1 MNPFLLAIKQKLI
14 VFERLLAALCLLL
27 LLLLSLSQ
35 VIMRNLFELGFA
47 ELDTLTRHLV
57 LFVTFMGAALISEG
71 NKHIKIDCVTATI
84 SERSKQ
90 KLKRPLY
97 FISALVCSIFSWY
110 AIVFWLDEKNYAP
123 ASEQFAL
130 YLALILPAGFIIL
143 SLHFLLLSLISDE
156 TTQLPEQDDSLI
168 DTLIKQSEQT
178 SDSGQQR

>member
-1 MNPFLLAIKQKLI
+1 MNPLLLAIKQKLI
-14 VFERLLAALCLLL
+14 FFEKLLAALCLLL

-110 AIVFWLDEKNYAP
+110 AVVFWLDEKNYAP

-156 TTQLPEQDDSLI
+156 TSQLPDTDDSLI
-168 DTLIKQSEQT
+168 DTLVKQPDQT
-178 SDSGQQR
+178 TDNGQQP

>member
-14 VFERLLAALCLLL
+14 VFEKLLAAFCLLL

-35 VIMRNLFELGFA
+35 VVMRNLFELGFA

-143 SLHFLLLSLISDE
+143 SLHFLLLSLIRDDNIQS
-156 TTQLPEQDDSLI
+156 PEADDTLI
-168 DTLIKQSEQT
+168 DTLAKQSGPSPDSEQ
-178 SDSGQQR
+178 RL

>member
-1 MNPFLLAIKQKLI
+1 MKPLLLAIKHKLI
-14 VFERLLAALCLLL
+14 VFEKLLAALCLLL

-97 FISALVCSIFSWY
+97 FISALICSVFSWY
-110 AIVFWLDEKNYAP
+110 AIIFWLDEKNYAP

-143 SLHFLLLSLISDE
+143 SLHFLLLSLIGDDNTQTSDS
-156 TTQLPEQDDSLI
+156 DDSLI
-168 DTLIKQSEQT
+168 DMLAKQSEQNPG
-178 SDSGQQR
+178 SGHQ